1 MSIKDVLV
9 TNVISLN
16 KNCTVGEAMTTLKQY
31 HLSSAPVV
39 DENGVYVG
47 KFGVRCV
54 MRALLPSAVTMEG
67 GLGHVDFLL
76 GAMPGVA
83 KKLKKLEKL
92 PICDYIDAETP
103 PLTLETSLPEAM
115 RLLITGG
122 PYHVIDKDTKK
133 LAGVV
138 SSHSV
143 LSNLET
149 LYTAIAARPDE
160 ISEDDLALLRKYNV
174 IQ

>member
-1 MSIKDVLV
+1 MSIRDVLV
-9 TNVISLN
+9 SNIISLN
-16 KNCTVGEAMTTLKQY
+16 KNCTVGEAMATLKQY

-47 KFGVRCV
+47 KFGVRCL

-76 GAMPGVA
+76 GAMPGIA
-83 KKLKKLEKL
+83 KKLKKLENNKISDHL
-92 PICDYIDAETP
+92 DTEMP

-115 RLLITGG
+115 RLLASGG
-122 PYHVIDKDTKK
+122 PYPVIDKDTKK
-133 LAGVV
+133 LVGVV

-149 LYTAIAARPDE
+149 LYVAIAARPDE

-174 IQ
+174 IN